1 MIELNANFW
10 EKRYQ
15 DQATGWDVGE
25 VSTPLKT
32 YFDQLSDKNLQIL
45 IPGCGNAHEA
55 AYLHQQGFTH
65 VFLLD
70 WAKPPL
76 EHFKAQFPDF
86 PENRLICADFFAQTG
101 QYDLIVEQTFF
112 CAINPTLRTQYAQH
126 VHQLLKPGGKLAGL
140 LFNIPLNKDHPP
152 FGGSKAEY
160 LTYFEPLFTSVY
172 LETCYNS
179 ISPRAG
185 NELFVLLEK

>member
-15 DQATGWDVGE
+15 DQATGWDVGAI
-25 VSTPLKT
+25 STPLKT
-32 YFDQLSDKNLQIL
+32 YFDQLSDKNLQIF

-55 AYLHQQGFTH
+55 AYLHQQGFTQ

-86 PENRLICADFFAQTG
+86 PENHLICADFFVHTG

-112 CAINPTLRTQYAQH
+112 CAINPSLRTQYAQQ
-126 VHQLLKPGGKLAGL
+126 VHQLLKPGGKLAGV
-140 LFNIPLNKDHPP
+140 LFNIPLNEDHPP

-160 LTYFEPLFTSVY
+160 LTYFEPLFASVY

-179 ISPRAG
+179 IPPRAG
-185 NELFVLLEK
+185 NELFVLLQK